1 MEKAEKASKT
11 KGAEMHGTGDSCY
24 ACAAVGADAEKEKH
38 DGLIGGDRRSVVG
51 GGWAGG
57 GWLELAVFFW
67 REVGSQPA
75 RSLARLPAT
84 YDDDV
89 TFE

>member
-51 GGWAGG
+51 G
-57 GWLELAVFFW
+57 W
-67 REVGSQPA
+67 RVVGVGSLFLAGSGITAGSLA
-75 RSLARLPAT
+75 RSLAGYLR
-84 YDDDV
+84 
-89 TFE
+89 